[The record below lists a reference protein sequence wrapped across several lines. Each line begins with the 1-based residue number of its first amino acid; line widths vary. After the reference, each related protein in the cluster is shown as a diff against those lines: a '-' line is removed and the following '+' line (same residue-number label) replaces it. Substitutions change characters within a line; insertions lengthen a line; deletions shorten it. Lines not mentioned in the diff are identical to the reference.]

1 MATSN
6 INTAWK
12 TDLYPIVDKVFD
24 FEYRSRMALLR
35 QIVSEEDSTAA
46 SYRIEGAGGYGELPA
61 YAGELTGLD
70 QKRGFITVITPTERA
85 GAIDIDYKYAKI
97 DKSGEAKR
105 AGRRAAYS
113 AAMSVYM
120 GVLRMFGSAFNTA
133 VLGGDGKP
141 WAATDH
147 PVASIASDATGT
159 STVDPEAGTYSNL
172 ITEELSVAAITEAN
186 IMANRFVTP
195 DGLPFL
201 TDFFSNGILL
211 VSPELEGKAREICGP
226 QAKLSPEQNPDG
238 DTFAANPV
246 YGMKY
251 MVVGGGDVGFTA
263 KQWAVAD
270 ATLLRDCAKIV
281 YISRPTVLRSELDNP
296 LIARVVPYVDFGVGW
311 SDARPII
318 FSNPA

>member
-1 MATSN
+1 MAISN

-12 TDLYPIVDKVFD
+12 TDLYPVIDKVFD
-24 FEYRSRMALLR
+24 FEYKSRMALLR
-35 QIVSEEDSTAA
+35 QIVSEEDSNSV
-46 SYRIEGAGGYGELPA
+46 SYRIESAGGFGELPG
-61 YAGELTGLD
+61 YNGELTDLN
-70 QKRGFITVITPTERA
+70 QKRGFLTVITPTERA
-85 GAIDIDYKYAKI
+85 GAIDINYKYAKI

-120 GVLRMFGSAFNTA
+120 GVLRMFGNAFNDNF
-133 VLGGDGKP
+133 VGGDGKP

-147 PVASIASDATGT
+147 PVASIGNPDGT
-159 STVDPEAGTYSNL
+159 PIVDSEAGTYSNL
-172 ITEELSVAAITEAN
+172 VDTELSVSAITQAN

-195 DGLPFL
+195 DGLPFF
-201 TDFFSNGILL
+201 TDYFSNGILL

-226 QAKLSPEQNPDG
+226 QAKICPEQNPDSN
-238 DTFAANPV
+238 TYAANPV
-246 YGMKY
+246 YGMRY

-270 ATLLRDCAKIV
+270 MTLLKECAKVV
-281 YISRPTVLRSELDNP
+281 YISRPTVIRSELDNP
-296 LIARVVPYVDFGVGW
+296 LIARIVPYVDFGVGW

-318 FSNPA
+318 FSNPQ

>member
-1 MATSN
+1 MAVSN

-24 FEYRSRMALLR
+24 FEYRNRMALIR
-35 QIVSEEDSTAA
+35 QIISEEDSTSAN
-46 SYRIEGAGGYGELPA
+46 YRVEGAGGFGELPA
-61 YAGELTGLD
+61 YSGSLTTLD
-70 QKRGFITVITPTERA
+70 QKRGFITMITPTERA
-85 GAIDIDYKYAKI
+85 GAIDINYKYAKI

-113 AAMSVYM
+113 ASMSVYM
-120 GVLRMFGSAFNTA
+120 GVLRMFGNAFNTS
-133 VLGGDGKP
+133 VRGGDGKA

-147 PVASIASDATGT
+147 PVCTTGSSESGGNMVDLDGATF
-159 STVDPEAGTYSNL
+159 SNL
-172 ITEELSVAAITEAN
+172 IDKELSVSAITEAN
-186 IMANRFVTP
+186 VMANRFVTP

-201 TDFFSNGILL
+201 TDFYSNGILL

-226 QAKLSPEQNPDG
+226 QAKLSPEQNPEG
-238 DTFAANPV
+238 DLFAANPV
-246 YGMKY
+246 YGMRY
-251 MVVGGGDVGFTA
+251 MVIGGGDVGFTA

-270 ATLLRDCAKIV
+270 MTLLRDCAKIV
-281 YISRPTVLRSELDNP
+281 YISRPTVIRSELDNP